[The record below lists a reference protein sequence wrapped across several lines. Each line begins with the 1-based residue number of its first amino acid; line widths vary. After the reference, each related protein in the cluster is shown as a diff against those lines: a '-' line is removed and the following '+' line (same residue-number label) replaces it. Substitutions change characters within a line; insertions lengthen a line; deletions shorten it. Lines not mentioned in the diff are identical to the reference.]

1 MTDLQ
6 KAKSALSGHS
16 IALCKGDDIII
27 SDKRGIA
34 PMVGFIAEGKDL
46 NGYSAADLVVGKA
59 AAMLFIKAG
68 VAAVYAQTLSE
79 SGKAM
84 LECYGV
90 PVEYFTLTQ
99 KIINRDKTDI
109 CPMERAVLNTD
120 DIEEGYNLIKQ
131 KLGALG
137 KNNRI

>member
-6 KAKSALSGHS
+6 KAKSALAGHS
-16 IALCKGDDIII
+16 IVLCKGDDIVI

-34 PMVGFIAEGKDL
+34 PMADFIAEGKNL

-68 VAAVYAQTLSE
+68 IVSVYAQTLSE

-84 LECYGV
+84 LEKHCV

-120 DIEEGYNLIKQ
+120 DIEEGYILIKQ
-131 KLGALG
+131 KLDALG
-137 KNNRI
+137 KN